1 VLETFYEVAMSGKP
15 WVGKTV
21 VIIDDSQ
28 QVRESLEVAFK
39 AAGMRVAGLAKNG
52 VEGLA
57 LVNQHNPEVAS
68 IDIIM
73 PEMDGIECMK
83 MIRSKHPSIH
93 CMFVTWLATE
103 VSIAQSLAA
112 FVPAHAF
119 QAKPFTNVDI
129 ENRLKL
135 LYFPPQAISLTRGSV
150 ADDSAEDLAGLGIKV
165 S

>member
-1 VLETFYEVAMSGKP
+1 MSGKP

-28 QVRESLEVAFK
+28 QVREDLEVAFK
-39 AAGMRVAGLAKNG
+39 AAGMKVVGLAKNG

-57 LVNQHNPEVAS
+57 LVSEHNPDVAS

-83 MIRSKHPSIH
+83 IIRTKHPQIQ

-119 QAKPFTNVDI
+119 QAKPFTNFDI

-135 LYFPPQAISLTRGSV
+135 LYFPSQAIDLVRGS
-150 ADDSAEDLAGLGIKV
+150 DSESIEAMAGLEIKV

>member
-1 VLETFYEVAMSGKP
+1 MSGKP
-15 WVGKTV
+15 WIGKTV

-28 QVRESLEVAFK
+28 QVRESLEIAFK
-39 AAGMRVAGLAKNG
+39 AAGMRVVGMAVNG
-52 VEGLA
+52 VEGLE
-57 LVNQHNPEVAS
+57 LVNQHKPEIAS

-83 MIRSKHPSIH
+83 LIRTKHPEVR

-103 VSIAQSLAA
+103 VSIMQSLAE
-112 FVPAHAF
+112 FIPAHAF
-119 QAKPFTNVDI
+119 QAKPFNNSDI

-135 LYFPPQAISLTRGSV
+135 LYFPPQVASLSRGNV
-150 ADDSAEDLAGLGIKV
+150 KEADATEDLAGLGIKV